1 MDREKVINFQ
11 AFAKKAA
18 QKIEAKKKM
27 KRKSLY
33 IGDLDETIEIRTLTD
48 QEISDCFEYS
58 EDDYT
63 NDKYT
68 MYYASPTLQELAKY
82 MKQEGMI
89 EDHLEVCDSISK
101 VDRNKIVHEI
111 LELSGVVGES
121 TVKELDEVKK

>member
-1 MDREKVINFQ
+1 MEREKVINFQ
-11 AFAKKAA
+11 SFAKKAVE
-18 QKIEAKKKM
+18 KIEAKKKM
-27 KRKSLY
+27 RRKSLY
-33 IGDLDETIEIRTLTD
+33 IGDLEETIEIRALTD
-48 QEISDCFEYS
+48 QEMSDCFEYS

-89 EDHLEVCDSISK
+89 QNHLDVCDSISK

-111 LELSGVVGES
+111 LALSGALGES

>member
-1 MDREKVINFQ
+1 MEREKVINFQ
-11 AFAKKAA
+11 SFAKKAVE
-18 QKIEAKKKM
+18 KIEAKKKM
-27 KRKSLY
+27 RRKSLY
-33 IGDLDETIEIRTLTD
+33 IGDLEETIEIRALTD
-48 QEISDCFEYS
+48 QEMSDCFEYS

-89 EDHLEVCDSISK
+89 QNHLDVCDSISK

-111 LELSGVVGES
+111 LALSGALGDRKSVV
-121 TVKELDEVKK
+121 

>member
-1 MDREKVINFQ
+1 MEREKVINFQ
-11 AFAKKAA
+11 SFAKKAVE
-18 QKIEAKKKM
+18 KIEAKKKM
-27 KRKSLY
+27 RRNSLY
-33 IGDLDETIEIRTLTD
+33 IGDLEETIEIRALTD
-48 QEISDCFEYS
+48 QEMSDCFEYS

-89 EDHLEVCDSISK
+89 QNHLDVCDSISK

-111 LELSGVVGES
+111 LALSGALGES

>member
-1 MDREKVINFQ
+1 MEREKVINFQ

-18 QKIEAKKKM
+18 EKIEAKKKM
-27 KRKSLY
+27 RRKSLY
-33 IGDLDETIEIRTLTD
+33 IGDLEETIEIRALTD
-48 QEISDCFEYS
+48 QEMSDCFEYS

-89 EDHLEVCDSISK
+89 QNHLDVCDSISK

-111 LELSGVVGES
+111 LALSGVLGES

>member
-27 KRKSLY
+27 KWKSLY
-33 IGDLDETIEIRTLTD
+33 IGDLEETIEIRALTD
-48 QEISDCFEYS
+48 QEISDCYEYS
-58 EDDYT
+58 DDDYI

-89 EDHLEVCDSISK
+89 ENPLEVCASISK
-101 VDRNKIVHEI
+101 VDRNKIVSEI
-111 LELSGVVGES
+111 LTLSGALGES

>member
-27 KRKSLY
+27 KRKYLY
-33 IGDLDETIEIRTLTD
+33 IGDLEETIEIRGLTD
-48 QEISDCFEYS
+48 QEMSDCFEYS
-58 EDDYT
+58 DDDHT

-89 EDHLEVCDSISK
+89 ENHLEVCDSISK
-101 VDRNKIVHEI
+101 VDRNKIVNEI
-111 LELSGVVGES
+111 LTLSGALGES

>member
-1 MDREKVINFQ
+1 MEREKVINFQ
-11 AFAKKAA
+11 SFAKKAVE
-18 QKIEAKKKM
+18 KIEAKKKM
-27 KRKSLY
+27 RRKSLY
-33 IGDLDETIEIRTLTD
+33 IGDLEETIEIRALTD
-48 QEISDCFEYS
+48 QEMSDCFEYS

-68 MYYASPTLQELAKY
+68 MYYASPTLQGLAKY

-89 EDHLEVCDSISK
+89 QNHLDVCDSISK

-111 LELSGVVGES
+111 LALSGALGES

>member
-18 QKIEAKKKM
+18 QKIEAKKKI
-27 KRKSLY
+27 KRKYLY
-33 IGDLDETIEIRTLTD
+33 IGDLEETIEIRGLTD
-48 QEISDCFEYS
+48 QEMSDCFEYS
-58 EDDYT
+58 DDDHT

-89 EDHLEVCDSISK
+89 ENHLEVCDSISK
-101 VDRNKIVHEI
+101 VDRNKIVNEI
-111 LELSGVVGES
+111 LTLSGALGES

>member
-1 MDREKVINFQ
+1 MEREKVINFQ
-11 AFAKKAA
+11 SFAKKAVE
-18 QKIEAKKKM
+18 KIEAKKKM
-27 KRKSLY
+27 RRKSLY
-33 IGDLDETIEIRTLTD
+33 IGDLEETIEIRALTD
-48 QEISDCFEYS
+48 QEMSDCFEYS

-89 EDHLEVCDSISK
+89 QNHLDVCDSISK

-111 LELSGVVGES
+111 LALSGAFGES
-121 TVKELDEVKK
+121 TVKEKDEVKK